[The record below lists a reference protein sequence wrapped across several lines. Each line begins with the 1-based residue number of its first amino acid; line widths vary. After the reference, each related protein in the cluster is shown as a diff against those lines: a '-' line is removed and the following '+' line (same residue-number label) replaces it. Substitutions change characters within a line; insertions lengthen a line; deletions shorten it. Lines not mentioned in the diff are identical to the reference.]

1 MKNPNSNDKPPVWKD
16 TAKSIP
22 QMEKEAGAPG
32 YEFYL
37 SKQASKNRTELQPP
51 NPRLN

>member
-1 MKNPNSNDKPPVWKD
+1 MKNPNNSKQIVWKD

-22 QMEKEAGAPG
+22 QMERENPEPG

-37 SKQASKNRTELQPP
+37 NKQVVKDKPA